1 MKKRLLSAALALAM
15 VLTLLPVSAF
25 AATPTRGG
33 ASLSASSGTAM
44 TAAQEGVTVTWYQT
58 EHTFGKDNA
67 GNDVKS
73 TTPGYYWWDSN
84 ARVLYHAEN
93 GVIEGTSA
101 TGGRWHANPY
111 APGTTVTILNSF
123 TLLADH
129 SSLGQYDAFATSSI
143 SVNLNGF
150 NLTLNVNETNGT
162 KLTNLTVTNSPA
174 DSTVPTT
181 PRPAGTLTLGSY
193 PNFSNLSDRSI
204 TLNVTNATV
213 SGTIQV
219 TSAANAAYGITATLN
234 NAVVGNLKVIGNDTY
249 KGTLSV
255 TMSNDSTVGTLDT
268 ENAPLR
274 LDARTGSTV
283 GAVTC
288 KGAKADID
296 ATGAFGKRVT
306 IDSIT
311 LGDSTAG
318 TGWPAGAKDN
328 KSGGTID
335 LTSAASV
342 TGAITV
348 YGQTTINVK
357 DTSSVGGDISF
368 LGGTATDGPNNGLP
382 NWQGVTINVS
392 GYQTNIKSILQ
403 MAGDTLLATVRVE
416 DTATAGHIDLGQYGG
431 TVTVSH
437 ATTMNINVGKGPE
450 RGDALTVNNGAAVS
464 GNIDLG
470 GKGAAAATISGS
482 DTTVTGYIRPAN
494 KSTTLTINDGKFNY
508 AGTGAAGGQTT
519 MKDDLEVGA
528 TTVKGGTF
536 KCHLLRSPVL
546 SNIAYEFGTDIAGA
560 PSYDAQTFTY
570 VPSGAV
576 NDVFKTLVDMT
587 QAAGGVDKTII
598 KPANFTTANGYTIVY
613 FQLDH
618 DQTGGQLNTPVSILR
633 MYAATNSW
641 IDLPS
646 QAGGRNVTN
655 WYKGE
660 APYQTNYI
668 VSAADAAA
676 YDPADLPS
684 SAVKLVADSTAA
696 STTDITAVS
705 LDQDNPVL
713 DAVNKGLTVGLDS
726 SRKVIKLSGL
736 ITLVGNQA
744 TIPVDLVNSRGS
756 KVFSAAILVDRA
768 NNQTR
773 LAFSSADPGLTIR
786 GDNKILAVNNST
798 QEFTLDG
805 SGLTIRDVNLPVSV
819 AGSSGGT
826 TSNITAGDTKATVS
840 GGIGGTAGR
849 DSYKA
854 RLEAAS
860 KFTDSTLVS
869 SEAVQQAL
877 NNVLKGIT
885 KSQVDSWLATARR
898 AIATELKDTNSSK
911 YADTYAEWG
920 SVEIEPYLD
929 IQVTNWT
936 NKTGSQSSASL
947 NVNLTLKYRV
957 VAVNS
962 GKATAPWT
970 ALANK
975 YPGAAN
981 TENGKKLASFERYEV
996 TTGTLNLTGNYGDI
1010 TLTLALPD
1018 NFAPTGTQLYAHH
1031 GNYAYQTNVVADP
1044 AATSN
1049 MRQVT
1054 FTTSHGFSPF
1064 TLNED
1069 TPVAKVD
1076 TIIKNGVTAGT
1087 ADDFKYLYDNL
1098 NTAVAEVA
1106 DKGTIKLYPG
1116 FATGTTNVPVSGK
1129 ARMFKVVT
1137 DANSQTKLNFTGS
1150 NTKFTGDEANGNM
1163 TYTVTLSS
1171 DTAVPTEK
1179 PVAITVATA
1188 ANGAATSSA
1197 ARADYGETVTITV
1210 RPNAGY
1216 GLSTLTIRTN
1226 TGANVAYQSTT
1237 TNVFTFKVPENV
1249 TSITVTPAF
1258 AVSSTATISVTDTV
1272 NGLATTNAANNKA
1285 AGGSTVTVT
1294 TRPFNGYRT
1303 NTVTAVTNTG
1313 AAVAVTRVAEN
1324 TYTFVVPIAATSVVI
1339 TPTFTASGHPFTDVP
1354 DGQWYSDAV
1363 SFGWRHGMFT
1373 GYNGSTTRF
1382 AGTERLTRA
1391 ELVVILYRLSGEP
1404 ATTDNS
1410 GFSDVGSGI
1419 WYSKA
1424 ITWATRN
1431 NIVRGGDNN
1440 RFYPLNNVTRE
1451 ELAQMLYNYNSYR
1464 RGSTGLTGNLSRF
1477 TDANRVH
1484 AYHLTAMQWAVGN
1497 GIVQGNNNS
1506 QLNPGGTA
1514 TRYEVATMLMRY
1526 GQSFMGLT

>member
-15 VLTLLPVSAF
+15 VLTLLPVTAVTAF
-25 AATPTRGG
+25 ASPALPP
-33 ASLSASSGTAM
+33 
-44 TAAQEGVTVTWYQT
+44 EGQTVTWREKDYV
-58 EHTFGKDNA
+58 FGKDSS
-67 GNDVKS
+67 GNEVKA
-73 TTPGYYWWDSN
+73 PAAGYYYWDTS
-84 ARVLYHAEN
+84 AKAAIPVTS
-93 GVIEGTSA
+93 GVIEGTNAS
-101 TGGRWHANPY
+101 GGRWHANPF
-111 APGTTVTILNSF
+111 TVSSNNYVMLSSF
-123 TLLADH
+123 TLLEDYSNAILASALTQ
-129 SSLGQYDAFATSSI
+129 SSLSI
-143 SVNLNGF
+143 NLN
-150 NLTLNVNETNGT
+150 NHTISLTAAEGGASN
-162 KLTNLTVTNSPA
+162 KLTRLTVTNTPA
-174 DSTVPTT
+174 TGTADKTKAVTLPT
-181 PRPAGTLTLGSY
+181 AWGSGV
-193 PNFSNLSDRSI
+193 SDRTI
-204 TLNVTNATV
+204 TLNVTDATLV
-213 SGTIQV
+213 GAIQV
-219 TSAANAAYGITATLN
+219 SHGATAAYGISATLN

-342 TGAITV
+342 TNKITT

-357 DTSSVGGDISF
+357 DTSRVNGNIEF
-368 LGGTATDGPNNGLP
+368 LSGKNGDGPSTSNGVP
-382 NWQGVTINVS
+382 NWTGTNITIS
-392 GYQTNIKSILQ
+392 GYQTFVAGILQ
-403 MAGDTLLATVRVE
+403 MADDSLSATVKVE
-416 DTATAGHIDLGQYGG
+416 DTAVCGTIAWGAYGG
-431 TVTVSH
+431 TVTVNH
-437 ATTMNINVGKGPE
+437 ASTDTIEMG
-450 RGDALTVNNGAAVS
+450 RGTLTVDNGAAVN
-464 GNIDLG
+464 GNINLLG
-470 GKGAAAATISGS
+470 VGQTTATISGA
-482 DTTVTGYIRPAN
+482 DTTVTGTVTATN
-494 KSTTLTINDGKFNY
+494 KNVALTINN
-508 AGTGAAGGQTT
+508 GTFKSTSQTAA
-519 MKDDLEVGA
+519 MLESGA
-528 TTVKGGTF
+528 TTVRGGTF
-536 KCHLLRSPVL
+536 GVPLRRSPVL
-546 SNIAYEFGTDIAGA
+546 SNIAYEFGADKNLDGT
-560 PSYDAQTFTY
+560 PETYTY
-570 VPSGAV
+570 VPSGTV
-576 NDVFKTLVDMT
+576 NDVFKTLVDLT
-587 QAAGGVDKTII
+587 QAAGGVGYTQIR
-598 KPANFTTANGYTIVY
+598 PANLPVASGDQTYVY
-613 FQLDH
+613 FLLDH
-618 DQTGGQLNTPVSILR
+618 NTTGGSNNTPVSILR
-633 MYAATNSW
+633 LFAEKDSI
-641 IDLPS
+641 IDLPT
-646 QAGGRNVTN
+646 QAGGRNVTY

-660 APYQTNYI
+660 DRHQTNYI
-668 VSAADAAA
+668 VTQADIDKYAAGPKGDADQIREA
-676 YDPADLPS
+676 S
-684 SAVKLVADSTAA
+684 VQLVADSTMVN
-696 STTDITAVS
+696 SSDITAVNLRS
-705 LDQDNPVL
+705 TVE
-713 DAVNKGLTVGLDS
+713 AVNKGLTVGLDS
-726 SRKVIKLSGL
+726 TNKIIKLSGL
-736 ITLVGNQA
+736 VTLTGNQA
-744 TIPVDLVNSRGS
+744 SIPLNLVNARGTTVMTVS
-756 KVFSAAILVDRA
+756 VLVDRS

-773 LAFSSADPGLTIR
+773 LYFTDASNGLTIR

-805 SGLTIRDVNLPVSV
+805 SGLTIRDTNLPVSV
-819 AGSSGGT
+819 AGSTDANPNHIIPGP
-826 TSNITAGDTKATVS
+826 TKATVS

-854 RLEAAS
+854 RLETSQFNTTANS
-860 KFTDSTLVS
+860 GKQLQD

-920 SVEIEPYLD
+920 SVQIEPYLD

-936 NKTGSQSSASL
+936 NKTGTQSSASL

-962 GKATAPWT
+962 TKTSKPW
-970 ALANK
+970 ADLKIK
-975 YPGAAN
+975 YPQWNSSG
-981 TENGKKLASFERYEV
+981 TDDYKKMQQLERYEV

-1010 TLTLALPD
+1010 ELTLALPD

-1031 GNYAYQTNVVADP
+1031 GNYAYQANTVAGSGDVR
-1044 AATSN
+1044 T
-1049 MRQVT
+1049 VT

-1179 PVAITVATA
+1179 PVTITVATA
-1188 ANGAATSSA
+1188 ANGIATANVSK
-1197 ARADYGETVTITV
+1197 ADYGDTVTVTIK
-1210 RPNAGY
+1210 PNAGY

-1226 TGANVAYQSTT
+1226 TGATVAYQSTT

-1303 NTVTAVTNTG
+1303 SAVTAVTNTG

-1339 TPTFTASGHPFTDVP
+1339 TPTFTAGGHPFTDVP

-1464 RGSTGLTGNLSRF
+1464 RGSAGLTGNLSRF
-1477 TDANRVH
+1477 TDSNRVH
-1484 AYHLTAMQWAVGN
+1484 SYHLTAMQWAVGN

-1514 TRYEVATMLMRY
+1514 TRYEAATMLMRY
-1526 GQSFMGLT
+1526 AQTFMGRT